1 MDNGFLN
8 FSSPDVN
15 GYGYCVFGKVIEG
28 METVDKIE
36 KAVRTALPWYSF
48 EIYVEPDI
56 YSAKHVHA

>member
-1 MDNGFLN
+1 M
-8 FSSPDVN
+8 FSNRSTPGV
-15 GYGYCVFGKVIEG
+15 V
-28 METVDKIE
+28 ETVDKIE